1 MKITNLENAAQVPF
15 KLDGRVMF
23 TSKENE
29 LIHLTL
35 LPGEQLDLHS
45 NPFDV
50 VFFTLSG
57 EGVLDIEGEKFAM
70 KPNDTI
76 AVTKGILR
84 GWENNSTQDL
94 RILVIKI
101 FN

>member
-23 TSKENE
+23 TSENNE

-35 LPGEQLDLHS
+35 KPGEKLDLHS

-50 VFFTLSG
+50 VFYTLSG
-57 EGVLDIEGEKFAM
+57 EGVLNVEGERVEM
-70 KPNDTI
+70 KTNDTI
-76 AVTKGILR
+76 EIVKGVLR
-84 GWENNSTQDL
+84 GWENNSTEDL
-94 RILVIKI
+94 RILVVKI

>member
-1 MKITNLENAAQVPF
+1 MKITNMKNAPKVPF

-23 TSKENE
+23 SSKKVEM
-29 LIHLTL
+29 IHLTL
-35 LPGEQLDLHS
+35 KAGEKLDLHT

-50 VFFTLSG
+50 VFYTLSG
-57 EGVLDIEGEKFAM
+57 EGVLDVEGERLTM
-70 KPNDTI
+70 KPNDTV

-84 GWENNSTQDL
+84 GWENNSAEELQ
-94 RILVIKI
+94 ILVVKI

>member
-1 MKITNLENAAQVPF
+1 MKIINLENAVQVPF

-29 LIHLTL
+29 LIHLIL
-35 LPGEQLDLHS
+35 KPGEKLDMHT

-57 EGVLDIEGEKFAM
+57 EGVLVVEEERFAM
-70 KPNDTI
+70 KANDTV
-76 AVTKGILR
+76 AVPKSILR
-84 GWENNSTQDL
+84 AWENNSLEDL
-94 RILVIKI
+94 RILVFKI

>member
-23 TSKENE
+23 TSKDNE
-29 LIHLTL
+29 LIHLIL
-35 LPGEQLDLHS
+35 QPGEKLELHS

-57 EGVLDIEGEKFAM
+57 EGVLDIEGERFTM

-76 AVTKGILR
+76 EVVKGVMR
-84 GWENNSTQDL
+84 GWENNSTENL
-94 RILVIKI
+94 RILVFKI